1 MLKAWSLTSTS
12 ATGINFNA
20 SSVATRENMYLVAY
34 QNGKAFLYNDVEAD
48 GEATIQAAETTL
60 IGFFEGVAAGALSRA
75 DLLI

>member
-1 MLKAWSLTSTS
+1 
-12 ATGINFNA
+12 
-20 SSVATRENMYLVAY
+20 MYLVAY
-34 QNGKAFLYNDVEAD
+34 QDGKAFLYNDVEAN